1 VGCVMRIKR
10 LNWRHIPLFLVSL
23 FALFPLFLLF
33 INAFKERKELF
44 RNPMGIPLKWTFDN
58 FITAWEQG
66 NYSVSYLNTLIITG
80 STVLFVCLFC
90 SLAAFGLTHIRTKG
104 ANLLMAYLFI
114 SMSLPVN
121 FIPIFF
127 MEVKLGLINTHLG
140 VIIPYVGGAFAFNVF
155 LLRAFMIGIPKALF
169 EAAKIDGCGYFRIF
183 INIVIP
189 LVKPALIVVAIF
201 STLQSWNE
209 IFLANALLQEEA
221 VRTVAVQ
228 YLTFA
233 SKFKTNWSL
242 MFASGVLTILPMI
255 LMFLF
260 MTRKFISGLQ
270 EGGVKF

>member
-1 VGCVMRIKR
+1 MIIKR
-10 LNWRHIPLFLVSL
+10 FNWRHIPLLLIAL

-44 RNPMGIPLKWTFDN
+44 KNPMGIPLNWTFEN
-58 FITAWEQG
+58 FVTAWQQG

-80 STVLFVCLFC
+80 STVLLVCLFC
-90 SLAAFGLTHIRTKG
+90 SLAAFGLTHIRTRG
-104 ANLLMAYLFI
+104 ANVFLAYLFI

-127 MEVKLGLINTHLG
+127 MEVKLGLINTHIG

-155 LLRAFMIGIPKALF
+155 LIRAFMLGIPKALF
-169 EAAKIDGCGYFRIF
+169 EAAKVDGCGYVRIF
-183 INIVIP
+183 IHLVIP

-201 STLQSWNE
+201 ATLQSWNE
-209 IFLANALLQEEA
+209 FFLANALLQEEA
-221 VRTVAVQ
+221 VRTVAAQ

-233 SKFKTNWSL
+233 TKYKTNWSL

-255 LMFLF
+255 LLFMF

>member
-1 VGCVMRIKR
+1 MGCVMKLNRI
-10 LNWRHIPLFLVSL
+10 NWRHIPLFLISL

-44 RNPMGIPLKWTFDN
+44 RNPMGIPLKWTIDN
-58 FITAWEQG
+58 FVTAWEQG

-80 STVLFVCLFC
+80 STVVLVCLLC

-104 ANLLMAYLFI
+104 ANLFLAYLFI

-127 MEVKLGLINTHLG
+127 MEVKLGLINTHIG
-140 VIIPYVGGAFAFNVF
+140 VIIPYVGGTFAFNVF
-155 LLRAFMIGIPKALF
+155 LLRAFMLGIPKALF
-169 EAAKIDGCGYFRIF
+169 EAAKVDGCGYIRIF
-183 INIVIP
+183 THMVIP

-233 SKFKTNWSL
+233 GKFKTNWSL

-255 LMFLF
+255 LMFLL